1 LTDAKLVPA
10 GFRAI
15 GLHQAFYS
23 APIIS
28 LLLVAVLFAGARTIT
43 GDMEK
48 LRKRMLEAV
57 GK

>member
-1 LTDAKLVPA
+1 
-10 GFRAI
+10 
-15 GLHQAFYS
+15 LHQAFYS

-28 LLLVAVLFAGARTIT
+28 LVLAVVLFAGARTVT